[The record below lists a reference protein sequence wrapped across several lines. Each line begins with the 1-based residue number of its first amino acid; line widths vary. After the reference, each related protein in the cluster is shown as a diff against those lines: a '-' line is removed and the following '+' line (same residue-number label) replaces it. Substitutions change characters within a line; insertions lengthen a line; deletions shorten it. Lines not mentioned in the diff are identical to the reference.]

1 MKSLSRVRL
10 CHPMDCSLPHFLC
23 PWDFPGKSTGV
34 GCHLLLQR
42 IFPSQ
47 GLNLGLPHCRKTI
60 WVTREV
66 WYQILEG
73 CWTFR
78 SGGREK
84 ALLMMVFELGRW
96 RRWRRRGGPLKY
108 LQINKFK
115 IQPMTASWKPNPCP
129 VISSWRNDPTIYWL
143 DASQK
148 HRSHPWLWTLS
159 PFPTPLSSGL
169 IHYQVLL
176 HLSPISYS
184 WGHVLLHL
192 HYCHCL
198 HHLLPGPM
206 QWPPNWC
213 PCFCSGPHLICSP
226 HST

>member
-1 MKSLSRVRL
+1 MSDSATPRIVAYHTSSVHGIFQAKVLEWVAICFSRGSS
-10 CHPMDCSLPHFLC
+10 HPRDWTWVSHI
-23 PWDFPGKSTGV
+23 V
-34 GCHLLLQR
+34 GR
-42 IFPSQ
+42 RF
-47 GLNLGLPHCRKTI
+47 TI
-60 WVTREV
+60 WVTKEV

-148 HRSHPWLWTLS
+148 HPWLWTLS

-184 WGHVLLHL
+184 WGHVLPHL